1 MDFLHH
7 IFAFDAESPLLF
19 TQFYFWAF
27 FALVYA
33 LYALILEVG
42 HKKKKDKKKDKKNS
56 SDSQTIEQKEEIKS
70 PKRGKSVTPKDE
82 DKTKKKTTKTTTT
95 TTTKAKQQSTKD
107 EEKPKKRTT
116 TPRKRK
122 TIVKQTAEPQT
133 TPQVKP
139 HLPDLQPETDNRRLH
154 MRNVY
159 LLFVSWFFYYKT
171 SGLFLLILAFVTL
184 SDWIIAGR
192 IHSAISKNKSYLAK
206 ILLALSVTIDLGLL
220 AYFKYAYFFTNMVN
234 DLFGT
239 GFNVFDIFAYIGNG
253 LSTNGRFSVDQIILP
268 VGISFYIFQVISY
281 TADVFHG
288 RIKPVKNILDFGF
301 YVSFFPQLVAGPIVR
316 AEEFI
321 PQLYK
326 PFNLSRRYFGLAV
339 FWILNGLAKKIIM
352 SDYLAVNLIDRVFD
366 NPLLFSGF
374 ENLFALFA
382 YSLQVYADFSGYTD
396 IAIGVALL
404 MGFYLPKNFD
414 SPYKS
419 KNPQE
424 FWRRWHMSL
433 GRWLKTYLYIPL
445 GGNRRIGFGT
455 YFWMTLIAV
464 VSAALTGW
472 WLWIMIPF
480 AVLILSVFIAD
491 RILQRSELDAKRK
504 LLYSNLNS
512 FITQVLGG
520 LWHGASWNFII
531 WGGING
537 IGMIVNKIWREMN
550 WHVRML
556 LMMITTAGIC
566 IADYLWNLPVL
577 RLFAV
582 WAVIVLTGTL
592 IRYIYWLISGEQ
604 KGNAASMVSAKMTN
618 ALGNAWA
625 IIQTFTFITFTRLFF
640 RSSSN
645 LDPATANKVAW
656 ETAKNMVNQ
665 IGGAWSNAIIPDFLY
680 EYRWVVAMFVA
691 GMFIHWLPTNCKRR
705 YRLWFA
711 AMPLWLMVIAVCVA
725 IMVIYQFVT
734 ADMQPFI
741 YFQF

>member
-7 IFAFDAESPLLF
+7 IFAFDENSPLLF

-33 LYALILEVG
+33 LFALIMSG
-42 HKKKKDKKKDKKNS
+42 RKITD
-56 SDSQTIEQKEEIKS
+56 
-70 PKRGKSVTPKDE
+70 GKL
-82 DKTKKKTTKTTTT
+82 
-95 TTTKAKQQSTKD
+95 
-107 EEKPKKRTT
+107 
-116 TPRKRK
+116 
-122 TIVKQTAEPQT
+122 
-133 TPQVKP
+133 
-139 HLPDLQPETDNRRLH
+139 HL
-154 MRNVY
+154 RNVY

-192 IHSAISKNKSYLAK
+192 IKSAITNQKSPIAK
-206 ILLALSVTIDLGLL
+206 ALLVLSVVIDLGLL
-220 AYFKYAYFFTNMVN
+220 AYFKYAYFFTNVIN
-234 DLFGT
+234 DFFGT
-239 GFNVFDIFAYIGNG
+239 SFQVFDIFAYIGNG
-253 LSTNGRFSVDQIILP
+253 FSEAGRFSVDTIVLP

-281 TADVFHG
+281 TADVYRR
-288 RIKPVKNILDFGF
+288 RIEPVKNILDFGF

-326 PFNLSRRYFGLAV
+326 PFRLSRRAFGIAV
-339 FWILNGLAKKIIM
+339 FWILNGLTKKIIM

-396 IAIGVALL
+396 IAIGIALL
-404 MGFYLPKNFD
+404 MGFYLPMNFD

-419 KNPQE
+419 QNPQE

-445 GGNRRIGFGT
+445 GGNRKIGFGT
-455 YFWMTLIAV
+455 YFWLSVIAV

-472 WLWIMIPF
+472 WWQILVPFGVFMIGV
-480 AVLILSVFIAD
+480 AIAD
-491 RILQRSELDAKRK
+491 RVFKGVKDIKDISPRRK

-537 IGMIVNKIWREMN
+537 FGMIVNKIWREMN
-550 WHVRML
+550 WHVRFAS
-556 LMMITTAGIC
+556 ITVLTFGLVAL
-566 IADYLWNLPVL
+566 DYRYNLPVW

-582 WAVIVLTGTL
+582 WSAIVWFGTA
-592 IRYIYWLISGEQ
+592 IRYVYWLITNEP
-604 KGNAASMVSAKMTN
+604 SAISHQPSAIIN
-618 ALGNAWA
+618 ALSTAWA
-625 IIQTFTFITFTRLFF
+625 VIQTFTFITFTRLFF

-645 LDPATANKVAW
+645 LDPATANEVAW
-656 ETAKNMVNQ
+656 ATAKNMVNQ
-665 IGGAWSNAIIPDFLY
+665 IGGAWSNAVIPEFLW

-691 GMFIHWLPTNCKRR
+691 GMIIHWLPTNWKRR

-725 IMVIYQFVT
+725 IVVIYQFVS
-734 ADMQPFI
+734 AEMQPFI

>member
-1 MDFLHH
+1 MSFLEH
-7 IFAFDAESPLLF
+7 IFAFNADSPLLF

-27 FALVYA
+27 FALVFA
-33 LYALILEVG
+33 LYALLLSYRPTAQRS
-42 HKKKKDKKKDKKNS
+42 NS
-56 SDSQTIEQKEEIKS
+56 EAV
-70 PKRGKSVTPKDE
+70 R
-82 DKTKKKTTKTTTT
+82 
-95 TTTKAKQQSTKD
+95 
-107 EEKPKKRTT
+107 
-116 TPRKRK
+116 
-122 TIVKQTAEPQT
+122 
-133 TPQVKP
+133 
-139 HLPDLQPETDNRRLH
+139 RRLH
-154 MRNVY
+154 LRNVY

-171 SGLFLLILAFVTL
+171 SGLFLLILAFITL

-192 IHSAISKNKSYLAK
+192 IKAAMTRNKAAVAK
-206 ILLALSVTIDLGLL
+206 AFLCLSVVIDLGLL
-220 AYFKYAYFFTNMVN
+220 AYFKYAYFFTNMIN

-239 GFNVFDIFAYIGNG
+239 GFRVFDIFAYVGNG
-253 LSTNGRFSVDQIILP
+253 FSEAGRFSVDTIVLP

-281 TADVFHG
+281 TADVYRS
-288 RIKPVKNILDFGF
+288 RIQPVKNILDFGF

-326 PFNLSRRYFGLAV
+326 PYHLSRRAFGIAV

-396 IAIGVALL
+396 IAIGVAML
-404 MGFYLPKNFD
+404 MGFYLPMNFN

-419 KNPQE
+419 QNPQE

-445 GGNRRIGFGT
+445 GGNRQIGFGT
-455 YFWMTLIAV
+455 YFWLSVIAL

-472 WLWIMIPF
+472 WVWILVPFGLFMIG
-480 AVLILSVFIAD
+480 VYVWNRWLKSTV
-491 RILQRSELDAKRK
+491 QQQK

-550 WHVRML
+550 WHVRFASL
-556 LMMITTAGIC
+556 SVLTAS
-566 IADYLWNLPVL
+566 LWLALYWTNLPAW

-582 WAVIVLTGTL
+582 WATIVWIGTL
-592 IRYIYWLISGEQ
+592 IRYVYWLIRGKAEIT
-604 KGNAASMVSAKMTN
+604 NYELRITNDIAK
-618 ALGNAWA
+618 AWA
-625 IIQTFTFITFTRLFF
+625 ILQTFTFITFTRLFF

-645 LDPATANKVAW
+645 LDPATANEVAW

-665 IGGAWSNAIIPDFLY
+665 IGGAWSNAIIPEFISSY
-680 EYRWVVAMFVA
+680 HWVVAMFVA
-691 GMFIHWLPTNCKRR
+691 GMVIHWLPTNWKRR
-705 YRLWFA
+705 YRLAFS
-711 AMPLWLMVIAVCVA
+711 AMPLWLMVLAVCIA
-725 IMVIYQFVT
+725 IVIIYQFVT

>member
-1 MDFLHH
+1 MDFFHH
-7 IFAFDAESPLLF
+7 ILAFDSNSPLLF

-33 LYALILEVG
+33 LFALIMSG
-42 HKKKKDKKKDKKNS
+42 SKISN
-56 SDSQTIEQKEEIKS
+56 QKL
-70 PKRGKSVTPKDE
+70 
-82 DKTKKKTTKTTTT
+82 
-95 TTTKAKQQSTKD
+95 
-107 EEKPKKRTT
+107 
-116 TPRKRK
+116 
-122 TIVKQTAEPQT
+122 
-133 TPQVKP
+133 
-139 HLPDLQPETDNRRLH
+139 HL
-154 MRNVY
+154 RNVY

-171 SGLFLLILAFVTL
+171 SGLFLLILAFITI
-184 SDWIIAGR
+184 SDWLIAQR
-192 IHSAISKNKSYLAK
+192 VKANADAK
-206 ILLALSVTIDLGLL
+206 AKAKAWLCLSVAIDLGLL
-220 AYFKYAYFFTNMVN
+220 AYFKYAYFFTNMIN

-239 GFNVFDIFAYIGNG
+239 GFRVFDIFAYVGNG
-253 LSTNGRFSVDQIILP
+253 FAEAGRFSVDTIILP

-281 TADVFHG
+281 TADVFRG
-288 RIKPVKNILDFGF
+288 RIQPVKNILDFGF

-326 PFNLSRRYFGLAV
+326 PFRLSRRAFGIAV
-339 FWILNGLAKKIIM
+339 FWIINGLAKKIIM

-396 IAIGVALL
+396 IAIGVAML
-404 MGFYLPKNFD
+404 MGFYLPMNFN

-419 KNPQE
+419 QSPQE

-445 GGNRRIGFGT
+445 GGNRSIGFGT
-455 YFWMTLIAV
+455 FFWLTVIGLVGM
-464 VSAALTGW
+464 ALTGSW
-472 WLWIMIPF
+472 WLLAVF
-480 AVLILSVFIAD
+480 AVLGVIIVIIAKL
-491 RILQRSELDAKRK
+491 RPSHKK

-537 IGMIVNKIWREMN
+537 IGMIVEKIWREMN
-550 WHVRML
+550 WHIRFASMTL
-556 LMMITTAGIC
+556 LTAGLC
-566 IADYLWNLPVL
+566 AADYWTNLPVW

-582 WAVIVLTGTL
+582 WAAIIWVGTAV
-592 IRYIYWLISGEQ
+592 RYIYYLITEDRP
-604 KGNAASMVSAKMTN
+604 ASPDRIRIEN
-618 ALGNAWA
+618 ALAKTWA
-625 IIQTFTFITFTRLFF
+625 ILQTFTFITFTRLFF

-645 LDPATANKVAW
+645 LDPATANEVAW
-656 ETAKNMVNQ
+656 ATAKNMVNQ
-665 IGGAWSNAIIPDFLY
+665 IGGAWSNAIIPDFLW

-691 GMFIHWLPTNCKRR
+691 GMTIHWLPTNWKRR
-705 YRLWFA
+705 YRLWFS
-711 AMPLWLMVIAVCVA
+711 AMPLWAIVGAVCVA
-725 IMVIYQFVT
+725 IVVIYQFVT